1 MTKNNTQSEKKPLV
15 VLQSH
20 FEPFVILLRHPFRL
34 ALMILVPGF
43 LLPEIQWLVNFVS
56 GLEGFLNL
64 IVCGALLMIF
74 ILMPPLV
81 INWLD
86 YRKIRYELYDGFLQ
100 FQENFFLP
108 EKLRIRSRAIKKVT
122 VTQNWMQKKFGVGDI
137 LLEAENTAGRI
148 RLKNHGHIIPD
159 IRHPYRAAKKIEQI
173 VQLQNSTPEKTAA
186 PDEQDE
192 QASEKAD

>member
-1 MTKNNTQSEKKPLV
+1 MTKNNRPPEKKPLV

-43 LLPEIQWLVNFVS
+43 LLPEIQWLVHFVS

-64 IVCGALLMIF
+64 MVCGAVLMVF

-81 INWLD
+81 VNWLD

-122 VTQNWMQKKFGVGDI
+122 VNQNWVQKKCGVGDI
-137 LLEAENTAGRI
+137 LLEAENIAGRI
-148 RLKNHGHIIPD
+148 RLKNQGHIIPD
-159 IRHPYRAAKKIEQI
+159 IRHPHKAAKKIEQI
-173 VQLQNSTPEKTAA
+173 VQLQNAAPEKTTET
-186 PDEQDE
+186 EQPV
-192 QASEKAD
+192 SEKTD

>member
-1 MTKNNTQSEKKPLV
+1 MTKNNTPPEKKPLV

-64 IVCGALLMIF
+64 MVCGALLMIF

-122 VTQNWMQKKFGVGDI
+122 VNQNWMQKKFGLGDI
-137 LLEAENTAGRI
+137 LLEAENITGRI
-148 RLKNHGHIIPD
+148 RLKNQGHIIPD
-159 IRHPYRAAKKIEQI
+159 IPHPHKAAKKIEQI
-173 VQLQNSTPEKTAA
+173 VQLQNSTPEKTVS
-186 PDEQDE
+186 PDK
-192 QASEKAD
+192 QASEKTD